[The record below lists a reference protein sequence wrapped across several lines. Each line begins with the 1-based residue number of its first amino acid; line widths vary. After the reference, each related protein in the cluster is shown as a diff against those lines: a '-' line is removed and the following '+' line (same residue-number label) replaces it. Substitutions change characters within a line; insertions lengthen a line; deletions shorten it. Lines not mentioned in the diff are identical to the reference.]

1 MSKVLT
7 RKETLTR
14 SRLHIKATYRRKM
27 HYLEDE
33 GLSYLLGGVFFVLSV
48 VGLPIGAALLA
59 AVFVT
64 IATFILLKRK
74 EEKS

>member
-1 MSKVLT
+1 
-7 RKETLTR
+7 
-14 SRLHIKATYRRKM
+14 M